1 MPIQE
6 DNIKFLASQVMDDVP
21 EGGGA
26 ATGNE
31 IPDGVMNNVFEDI
44 SDLDRAMGRF
54 NLRKLFL
61 AVRTLSTDLFGGAK
75 TVVTALPEDPAIG
88 YTLFST
94 DDPFDTRE
102 QAANRVEAYLFK
114 GPMWHGALYENHIEG
129 MRQIRIIQRDET
141 TTLPPRGK
149 TLCLVQNE
157 GQPDQKEQYVRVTEV
172 SAEMQTFTDPQSGQD
187 YQRLIVS
194 LDLSD
199 ALRFDFTGHQV
210 NKNDSYDYNTGA
222 RLRDT
227 TVADAT
233 RYFGAQPLTSAASI
247 GDLKLKAASMFTQL
261 VPAAQS
267 EEPLANQRLN
277 PELVQTID
285 AGTRDVDVAQQAHT
299 VARNVTAE
307 NRRYNWIETLS
318 PVPAPNAFSIS
329 YMAQGNWY
337 TLTDDGEGAVS
348 GSDPGFGT
356 GTIDYVTG
364 NVSLTTG
371 ALPDAGSQII
381 YTYGSRV
388 HYEVRSGS
396 DSLAISQA
404 TIPIQLDHNP
414 LLGGSLALSWAAG
427 SDTLTA
433 VGDTDGNITGD
444 ATGYIDPNSGEG
456 EIHVTRLPN
465 RGSDLTI
472 NYNWYEA
479 DDPGASVYKRQ
490 EPVPTGSTITLPDTP
505 TAGSLALELTITDPR
520 KGGKVKVIAR
530 DRSGDLVVP
539 EQEARNTSAYRVDT
553 EQVIGTVSG
562 DTVTITTMDIQ
573 VKRNVWLG
581 STFAAGSA

>member
-6 DNIKFLASQVMDDVP
+6 DNIKILASQVMDDVP

-88 YTLFST
+88 YTLFTT

-129 MRQIRIIQRDET
+129 MRQIRIIQRENT
-141 TTLPPRGK
+141 EVPPRGK
-149 TLCLVQNE
+149 TLCLVQHEEDPN
-157 GQPDQKEQYVRVTEV
+157 QIEQYVRVTEV
-172 SAEMQTFTDPQSGQD
+172 SAEVQTFTDSSGKD
-187 YQRLIVS
+187 FKRLIVS

-199 ALRFDFTGHQV
+199 PLRFDFDGHTPSPQ
-210 NKNDSYDYNTGA
+210 DDYDYNTGV

-227 TVADAT
+227 TVADAM
-233 RYFGAQPLTSAASI
+233 RYFGAQKLAAAAQI
-247 GDLKLKAASMFTQL
+247 GDQTLRAASMFTQL

-267 EEPLANQRLN
+267 EEPLANQTLN

-285 AGTRDVDVAQQAHT
+285 AGSRDVDVAQQAHT
-299 VARNVTAE
+299 LARNVTAE

-396 DSLAISQA
+396 DSLAVSQA

-414 LLGGSLALSWAAG
+414 VLGGSLALSWAAG
-427 SDTLTA
+427 ADTLTA
-433 VGDTDGNITGD
+433 VCDADGNITGD

-456 EIHVTRLPN
+456 EIHITRLPN

-472 NYNWYEA
+472 DYNWYET
-479 DDPGASVYKRQ
+479 DDPGATVYKRQ

-505 TAGSLALELTITDPR
+505 VAGSLALELTVTDPR
-520 KGGKVKVIAR
+520 KGDTVKVVAR
-530 DRSGDLVVP
+530 DRNGDLVVP
-539 EQEARNTSAYRVDT
+539 AQEVRNTSAYRVDT
-553 EQVIGTVSG
+553 EQVIGSVSG
-562 DTVTITTMDIQ
+562 GTVTITTMDIE

>member
-88 YTLFST
+88 YTLFTT

-129 MRQIRIIQRDET
+129 MRQIRIIQRENT
-141 TTLPPRGK
+141 EVPPRGK
-149 TLCLVQNE
+149 TLCLVQHE
-157 GQPDQKEQYVRVTEV
+157 EEPSQIEQYVRVTEV
-172 SAEMQTFTDPQSGQD
+172 SAEVQTFTDANGKD
-187 YQRLIVS
+187 FQRLIVS

-199 ALRFDFTGHQV
+199 PLRFDFDGHTPSPQ
-210 NKNDSYDYNTGA
+210 DDYDYNTGV

-227 TVADAT
+227 TVADAM
-233 RYFGAQPLTSAASI
+233 RYFGAQKLVAAAEI
-247 GDLKLKAASMFTQL
+247 GDQTLRAASMFTQL

-267 EEPLANQRLN
+267 EEPLANQTLN

-299 VARNVTAE
+299 LARNVTAE

-337 TLTDDGEGAVS
+337 TLTDDGEGAIS

-396 DSLAISQA
+396 DSLAVSQA

-414 LLGGSLALSWAAG
+414 VLGGSLALSWAAG
-427 SDTLTA
+427 ADTLTA

-444 ATGYIDPNSGEG
+444 ATGHIDPNSGEG

-472 NYNWYEA
+472 DYNWYEA
-479 DDPGASVYKRQ
+479 DDPGATVYKRN

-505 TAGSLALELTITDPR
+505 VAGSLALELTVTDPR
-520 KGGKVKVIAR
+520 KGGTVKVVAR
-530 DRSGDLVVP
+530 DRNGDLVVP

-553 EQVIGTVSG
+553 EQVIGSVSG
-562 DTVTITTMDIQ
+562 DTVTITTMDIEL
-573 VKRNVWLG
+573 KRNVWLG
-581 STFAAGSA
+581 SVFAAGSA